1 MNTAIDRPHPLTLA
15 VLPPHLEALCPPPQ
29 LLAGENIDHYHA
41 LQAAIFRDINPRSAI
56 EWLLTIDI
64 AELSWEMQRYRVLRH
79 RLLGAYRQKAVEM
92 TLRRVDVAGM
102 PPDLQDAA
110 EIYTI
115 RNALDWQLDRSAAVE
130 IETRLRS
137 YGFDQHAL
145 NMEVYIQ
152 AREILS
158 LFEALLNGTQLRRL
172 LLIRELINFRRSGQ
186 ANSNRATSNCTIAR
200 RSEDQD

>member
-1 MNTAIDRPHPLTLA
+1 
-15 VLPPHLEALCPPPQ
+15 
-29 LLAGENIDHYHA
+29 
-41 LQAAIFRDINPRSAI
+41 
-56 EWLLTIDI
+56 
-64 AELSWEMQRYRVLRH
+64 
-79 RLLGAYRQKAVEM
+79 M

-115 RNALDWQLDRSAAVE
+115 RNALDWQLDPASAVE
-130 IETRLRS
+130 IEARLRS

-145 NMEVYIQ
+145 NMEIYVQ

-172 LLIRELINFRRSGQ
+172 LLIRELSNFRRSGQ
-186 ANSNRATSNCTIAR
+186 ANSNRTASDCAIAR
-200 RSEDQD
+200 RSDDQD